1 MFWIFYIYFMKY
13 MKYFKD
19 FIKESLSDD
28 IPGYMSDAIR
38 KNNRNAEEILGMDV
52 PEHNSLIPN
61 TKILLDN
68 SDEDIS
74 KIIDFIT
81 LGNKER
87 LTEMIK
93 NTDLYH
99 ILSENK
105 LFFDTF
111 KESLSVETNDIFDI
125 FVSSYH
131 KNFRIPTKDG
141 YSKNKTSLVKFI
153 ELYNKI
159 YPNVEYDM
167 YKDKAYVGLRDP
179 VLNSSDINYN
189 PKLYLYISDKPD
201 DILRMSVSNYYSS
214 CMNLYNGSY
223 NHRLVSNVFD
233 PNMKVCYIIS
243 DESYIDR
250 DGNRHEYSP
259 ICRCIL
265 RVQDGKILFDK
276 IYPDKIKLFEN
287 MYSIIT
293 RYTGIVNRGKKNMY
307 YDYKNIK
314 NLPIPHPDHY
324 IIRKTGITEEEIQDK
339 IDTLKELVNSVN
351 IVHSEGYYFTVD
363 KKDEYVVLTEDEIS
377 IEVEN
382 YIRTDFWFIYADYL
396 LSDMVDNKIIN
407 EKGLLK
413 YISRDRFNDIS
424 VLEFFNDFETEINEK
439 HFLGEY
445 IHMSNAISYIGEEI
459 LRKKL
464 YAMDNNEHILNGY
477 YIYKID

>member
-1 MFWIFYIYFMKY
+1 
-13 MKYFKD
+13 
-19 FIKESLSDD
+19 
-28 IPGYMSDAIR
+28 
-38 KNNRNAEEILGMDV
+38 
-52 PEHNSLIPN
+52 
-61 TKILLDN
+61 
-68 SDEDIS
+68 
-74 KIIDFIT
+74 
-81 LGNKER
+81 
-87 LTEMIK
+87 
-93 NTDLYH
+93 
-99 ILSENK
+99 
-105 LFFDTF
+105 
-111 KESLSVETNDIFDI
+111 
-125 FVSSYH
+125 
-131 KNFRIPTKDG
+131 
-141 YSKNKTSLVKFI
+141 
-153 ELYNKI
+153 
-159 YPNVEYDM
+159 
-167 YKDKAYVGLRDP
+167 
-179 VLNSSDINYN
+179 
-189 PKLYLYISDKPD
+189 
-201 DILRMSVSNYYSS
+201 MSVSNYYSS

-339 IDTLKELVNSVN
+339 IDTLKELVNSDN

-396 LSDMVDNKIIN
+396 LSDMVDKKIIN